1 MRLPFDDLVLQNRL
15 QALQIALLRS
25 GTTRRRIDTPEA
37 HTVERF
43 GEELWDAL
51 FSGDIRSR
59 FEASRSEARRLDA
72 GMRIK
77 LRFEDASLAALPWE
91 YLFDAGR
98 GDYVTLS
105 ASTPVVRYIPLP
117 QVMEPLAVRP
127 PLRVLGMIAS
137 PTDLDPLDVD
147 RERQR
152 LGQALEKLSAA
163 GLVELTW
170 MTGSTARDLQATLR
184 RGPWHIFHFV
194 GHGGFDANRGEGLI
208 VLTTETGTS
217 NLVSATDL
225 GRLLGDHDPLRLAVL
240 NACESG
246 RGDTIDV
253 FASTAA
259 TLVRRGTPAVVAM
272 QYEITDD
279 AAIEF
284 SRSFYEAIADA
295 IPVDAAL
302 AEARKGVAM
311 AIPGTLEWGTP
322 VLYMRAPDGV
332 LFEIPKATAAEAAGV
347 VDAVATLAPPDVPTP
362 PEVMP
367 PRAVVAPTVIA
378 APHVMEAPPVI
389 APPAAVPP
397 TVAPPPI
404 LPAVAP
410 LAADPAPPAAAVVR

>member
-1 MRLPFDDLVLQNRL
+1 MEYLDFDLEVTAADGGAFTVRVLRSPAGEATGTMRLPFDSLVLQNRL

-25 GTTRRRIDTPEA
+25 GTTRRRVDTPEA
-37 HTVERF
+37 HTVEKF

-51 FSGDIRSR
+51 FSGDIRAR
-59 FEASRSEARRLDA
+59 FEASRAEARRLDA

-127 PLRVLGMIAS
+127 PLRVLGLIAS
-137 PTDLDPLDVD
+137 PSDLDAPRCRSGATASRTGA
-147 RERQR
+147 REAVRGR
-152 LGQALEKLSAA
+152 ARRAD
-163 GLVELTW
+163 W
-170 MTGSTARDLQATLR
+170 MTGSTARDLQAMLR

-208 VLTTETGTS
+208 VLTNEDGTS
-217 NLVSATDL
+217 RRVSATDL

-240 NACESG
+240 NACESA
-246 RGDTIDV
+246 RGDSVDV

-311 AIPGTLEWGTP
+311 AIPGRSSGGRPSCTC
-322 VLYMRAPDGV
+322 
-332 LFEIPKATAAEAAGV
+332 
-347 VDAVATLAPPDVPTP
+347 APPTACCSTSRPTP
-362 PEVMP
+362 ARP
-367 PRAVVAPTVIA
+367 
-378 APHVMEAPPVI
+378 
-389 APPAAVPP
+389 
-397 TVAPPPI
+397 
-404 LPAVAP
+404 
-410 LAADPAPPAAAVVR
+410 